1 MSLFKLGK
9 NFVDTFEVLSR
20 PKREFTSSSAGVTG
34 DIRVFP
40 DTSTLIKEVAD
51 SSTDLTFDDNGLEE
65 LRETIIGM
73 RSISPESM
81 QLYLDTVNGVTS
93 NSRFDKRVEILR
105 FEPSVSFTSDTVRKG
120 VIKNNLYPYRS

>member
-9 NFVDTFEVLSR
+9 NFVDTFQVLSR

-51 SSTDLTFDDNGLEE
+51 SSTGLTFDDNGLEE
-65 LRETIIGM
+65 LRE
-73 RSISPESM
+73 SILRGTMGGVSPYSM
-81 QLYLDTVNGVTS
+81 QLYMDTANGVTS
-93 NSRFDKRVEILR
+93 NSRFDKRVEILGSNPL
-105 FEPSVSFTSDTVRKG
+105 FPLQA
-120 VIKNNLYPYRS
+120 IP